1 MCVWVLCVQLYLTLC
16 NLMDCSPPGCSV
28 HGNFLGKNNGVRCH
42 FLFQGIF
49 WTQGSKPHLLQ
60 LLLWEVGSLPVATP
74 GKSKDHLSC
83 YKTHT
88 FRFPQR
94 IHSLRSPRMKS
105 GSLNFKLYSRWS
117 LKTMGLVHMK
127 HTKICTSIT
136 WSLITILRLT

>member
-1 MCVWVLCVQLYLTLC
+1 MCVWVLCAQLYLTLC

-49 WTQGSKPHLLQ
+49 WTQGSKPHLLR
-60 LLLWEVGSLPVATP
+60 LMLWEVGSSPVATH

-88 FRFPQR
+88 FRFPQQ
-94 IHSLRSPRMKS
+94 IHSLRSLWMKS